1 MSSFYHPFWV
11 LPWHRAARPHGPVTG
26 AQVPLERP
34 ALRRRGRGLWPVA
47 PAQCDASRGSVTI
60 VMVVIHG
67 D

>member
-1 MSSFYHPFWV
+1 MAP
-11 LPWHRAARPHGPVTG
+11 LN

-60 VMVVIHG
+60 VMVVING
-67 D
+67 DQWLLMMVNYG